1 VLAALAAAVQVA
13 LLSGG
18 LSAVLPTASARAA
31 SFAPYLDM
39 TLQSDPALPAVRR
52 ETGARLLSL
61 GFVIATAHR
70 CEPSWGGIEP
80 LRSGLIRREVAGV
93 RASGADVVVSFGGAA
108 GPDLSQ
114 VCATPQLLA
123 AAYRSTVAFYRAR
136 QVDFDIE
143 GAALDDPAGSRREI
157 LAIGLLE
164 RSMRS
169 HRQPLR
175 VSLTVPVDPTGL
187 ESDVLRLLRIAR
199 AGGVRLDIVNV
210 MTMDYGD
217 GIAPPGRDTMGGYAI
232 AAATATER
240 QLRRELPGGG
250 FSRLGVTVL
259 VGVNDVPDEVFT
271 LADAQALVRFAR
283 AHRLGRLSMWSLGRD
298 RACARPGENAGDVC
312 SGVPQLPYA
321 FSRLLRRY

>member
-1 VLAALAAAVQVA
+1 
-13 LLSGG
+13 
-18 LSAVLPTASARAA
+18 
-31 SFAPYLDM
+31 
-39 TLQSDPALPAVRR
+39 
-52 ETGARLLSL
+52 
-61 GFVIATAHR
+61 
-70 CEPSWGGIEP
+70 
-80 LRSGLIRREVAGV
+80 
-93 RASGADVVVSFGGAA
+93 VVVSFGGAT

-114 VCATPQLLA
+114 VCATPALLA
-123 AAYRSTVAFYRAR
+123 AAYRSTVELYRAR

-143 GAALDDPAGSRREI
+143 GAALDDPVASRRAI

-164 RSMRS
+164 RYMRG

-187 ESDVLRLLRIAR
+187 ESDVLRLLKIAR
-199 AGGVRLDIVNV
+199 GRGVRLDLVNV

-217 GIAPPGRDTMGGYAI
+217 GLAPPGRKTMGGYAI

-240 QLRRELPGGG
+240 QLLRALPDGG

-271 LADAQALVRFAR
+271 LADAQALARFAR

-298 RACARPGENAGDVC
+298 RACARPGELSGDVC
-312 SGVPQLPYA
+312 SGIPQAPYA
-321 FSRLLRRY
+321 FSRLLRGY

>member
-1 VLAALAAAVQVA
+1 VLAAFAAAVQLA
-13 LLSGG
+13 LLGIG
-18 LSAVLPTASARAA
+18 LSIVLPVASARAA

-39 TLQSDPALPAVRR
+39 TLHSDPALPAMRR
-52 ETGARLLSL
+52 DTGARLLSL
-61 GFVIATAHR
+61 GFVIGKAHR

-80 LRSGLIRREVAGV
+80 LRSGLIEREVAGV
-93 RASGADVVVSFGGAA
+93 RAAGGDVVVSFGGAT

-114 VCATPQLLA
+114 VCANPELLA
-123 AAYRSTVAFYRAR
+123 AAYRSTVELYRAR

-143 GAALDDPAGSRREI
+143 GAALDDPVASRRAI

-164 RSMRS
+164 RYVRG
-169 HRQPLR
+169 RGRPLR

-187 ESDVLRLLRIAR
+187 ESDVLRLLKIAR
-199 AGGVRLDIVNV
+199 AGRVRLDIVNV

-217 GIAPPGRDTMGGYAI
+217 GLAPPGRNTMGGYAI

-240 QLRRELPGGG
+240 QLRRTLPGGG

-259 VGVNDVPDEVFT
+259 VGVNDVQDEVFT

-298 RACARPGENAGDVC
+298 RACAQPGENAGDVC
-312 SGVPQLPYA
+312 SGVSQAPYA
-321 FSRLLRRY
+321 FSRLLSRY